1 MAVIR
6 WGLSSPVLD
15 ESWPVRYRFNS
26 MFDLQR
32 HLRLGEG
39 FFLPDG
45 ALPGDAGARVIV
57 EVGLPENANRPLLHG
72 RVRARD
78 RSGVWLDLPMAR
90 PTARWAPDPGAPR
103 RRVPRVACD
112 LFVEIHPP
120 GAEPW
125 LCRALDVSETG
136 LRVAIGAGDRRPWR
150 RASGRAARR
159 RTAIFRRLRFRGRVV
174 WAGQRETGL
183 ELVGDSAEF
192 RTLLSFAAG
201 RWQLVRE
208 IDHDDRCPCVQ
219 GEAKGQRQP

>member
-1 MAVIR
+1 MALIR
-6 WGLSSPVLD
+6 WGPTNPMLD
-15 ESWPVRYRFNS
+15 ESWPVRYRFSS

-45 ALPGDAGARVIV
+45 ALPGHAGARVIV
-57 EVGLPENANRPLLHG
+57 EVGLPENADRPLLHG

-78 RSGVWLDLPMAR
+78 DSGVWLDLPMAR

-103 RRVPRVACD
+103 RKVPRVACD

-136 LRVAIGAGDRRPWR
+136 VRVGSALETGVRGDELQGVLLQADGHLPP
-150 RASGRAARR
+150 AP
-159 RTAIFRRLRFRGRVV
+159 FRGRVI

-208 IDHDDRCPCVQ
+208 IDHDDRCPCLQ
-219 GEAKGQRQP
+219 GSAKGQRHP